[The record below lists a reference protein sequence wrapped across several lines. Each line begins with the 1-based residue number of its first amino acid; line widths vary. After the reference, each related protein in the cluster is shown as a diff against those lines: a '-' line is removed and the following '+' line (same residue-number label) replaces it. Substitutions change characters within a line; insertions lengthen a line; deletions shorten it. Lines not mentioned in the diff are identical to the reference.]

1 MAHEDN
7 EKRSSLCASLCLMH
21 RKEVSMEELE
31 KEVGSRGNW
40 HSEQCYLRFKLE
52 QLTPVMWVE
61 VRYVANLAYLHSIDS
76 AELLDCIVRNEVAQA
91 IYRDR
96 LCEVQTGMFRI
107 LSLKM
112 TWDFEG
118 LQEKLTDGEGVTEGS
133 IITRDE
139 VLRRWH
145 ELLDDAMTL
154 EASGGSDE
162 ITLIGLCA
170 GGSELLFSEFAHN
183 SERALKQCSGRLKEE
198 LPKYDCF
205 IGSMIDVIWYSF
217 PLANGKLQVV
227 VCGRTRGVVVY
238 KGVWEKEDF
247 HKILTYG
254 YVDSS
259 LNPETQMVQEIYAL
273 NGASELTG
281 LLIP

>member
-1 MAHEDN
+1 MIQN
-7 EKRSSLCASLCLMH
+7 EIEKVIGNKYGNSYETKLKLL
-21 RKEVSMEELE
+21 EVLFLAEELL
-31 KEVGSRGNW
+31 KKYN
-40 HSEQCYLRFKLE
+40 
-52 QLTPVMWVE
+52 VE
-61 VRYVANLAYLHSIDS
+61 
-76 AELLDCIVRNEVAQA
+76 
-91 IYRDR
+91 
-96 LCEVQTGMFRI
+96 T
-107 LSLKM
+107 
-112 TWDFEG
+112 
-118 LQEKLTDGEGVTEGS
+118 TE
-133 IITRDE
+133 I
-139 VLRRWH
+139 VLRDH
-145 ELLDDAMTL
+145 YGAMTL

-162 ITLIGLCA
+162 ITLLGLCA